1 MNNTPRSNRLH
12 IAVFGRRNSGKSS
25 LVNALTGQDTAL
37 VSATPGTT
45 TDPVT
50 KAMEVYP
57 LGPCL
62 FIDTPGFDD
71 DEGELGGM
79 RVERTLKTVEKADIA
94 LLLYEADGTLEQQW
108 LKLLAAR
115 EIPVILI
122 LNKADSRQDTAS
134 VVLRIE
140 KECGQAPVVVS
151 AKEGTGIQG
160 IFDAILEKLPE
171 NLVSRPSRETW

>member
-1 MNNTPRSNRLH
+1 M
-12 IAVFGRRNSGKSS
+12 
-25 LVNALTGQDTAL
+25 
-37 VSATPGTT
+37 
-45 TDPVT
+45 
-50 KAMEVYP
+50 
-57 LGPCL
+57 
-62 FIDTPGFDD
+62 
-71 DEGELGGM
+71 
-79 RVERTLKTVEKADIA
+79 ERTLKTVEKADIA

-151 AKEGTGIQG
+151 AKEVPAFKVSSMLSSKSFPRI
-160 IFDAILEKLPE
+160 
-171 NLVSRPSRETW
+171 LVSRLSRAIW

>member
-79 RVERTLKTVEKADIA
+79 RVERTLKTVEKAEIA
-94 LLLYEADGTLEQQW
+94 LLLYEAAGTLEQQW
-108 LKLLAAR
+108 L
-115 EIPVILI
+115 
-122 LNKADSRQDTAS
+122 
-134 VVLRIE
+134 
-140 KECGQAPVVVS
+140 
-151 AKEGTGIQG
+151 
-160 IFDAILEKLPE
+160 
-171 NLVSRPSRETW
+171 

>member
-1 MNNTPRSNRLH
+1 M
-12 IAVFGRRNSGKSS
+12 
-25 LVNALTGQDTAL
+25 
-37 VSATPGTT
+37 
-45 TDPVT
+45 
-50 KAMEVYP
+50 
-57 LGPCL
+57 
-62 FIDTPGFDD
+62 
-71 DEGELGGM
+71 
-79 RVERTLKTVEKADIA
+79 ERTLKTVEKADIA

-140 KECGQAPVVVS
+140 KECRAGSVVVS

-160 IFDAILEKLPE
+160 IFDTILEKLPRI
-171 NLVSRPSRETW
+171 LVSRLSRAIW